1 MRKLIVQEW
10 ITLDGFAAGK
20 NGQLDFFTS
29 LSPEQN
35 KQSDLDQLKFL
46 EEIDTILFGRITY
59 QLFAGYWPAAASD
72 AEIIANKL
80 NSLHKIVFSN
90 TLTTAPWGE
99 WPAASIIAGNAVP
112 AIKELK
118 QLPGKNM
125 VLWGS
130 VSLVQS
136 LIKENLV
143 DEYHLQLCPV
153 LTGAGRK
160 LFPGEARMNQLQLQ
174 AVKQYDTGL
183 ALLQYKAGF

>member
-1 MRKLIVQEW
+1 M
-10 ITLDGFAAGK
+10 TC
-20 NGQLDFFTS
+20 S
-29 LSPEQN
+29 
-35 KQSDLDQLKFL
+35 FL
-46 EEIDTILFGRITY
+46 
-59 QLFAGYWPAAASD
+59 
-72 AEIIANKL
+72 
-80 NSLHKIVFSN
+80 
-90 TLTTAPWGE
+90 
-99 WPAASIIAGNAVP
+99 IAGNAVP

-118 QLPGKNM
+118 QLPGKYM

-130 VSLVQS
+130 ISLVQS

-183 ALLQYKAGF
+183 VLLQYKAGIYMQDASVL

>member
-35 KQSDLDQLKFL
+35 KQSDLDQLKLL
-46 EEIDTILFGRITY
+46 EETDTILLGRITY
-59 QLFAGYWPAAASD
+59 QLFAGYWPAAASY

-99 WPAASIIAGNAVP
+99 
-112 AIKELK
+112 
-118 QLPGKNM
+118 
-125 VLWGS
+125 
-130 VSLVQS
+130 
-136 LIKENLV
+136 
-143 DEYHLQLCPV
+143 
-153 LTGAGRK
+153 
-160 LFPGEARMNQLQLQ
+160 
-174 AVKQYDTGL
+174 
-183 ALLQYKAGF
+183 

>member
-1 MRKLIVQEW
+1 MRKLIVEEW
-10 ITLDGFAAGK
+10 ISLDGYAADA

-35 KQSDLDQLKFL
+35 KHSDMDQLKFL

-59 QLFAGYWPAAASD
+59 QLFVDYWPTAASE
-72 AEIIANKL
+72 AEIIADKL
-80 NSLHKIVFSN
+80 NSLSKIVFSN
-90 TLTTAPWGE
+90 TLTDAPWGN
-99 WPAASIIAGNAVP
+99 WPAASITGGDAVK

-125 VLWGS
+125 IMWGS

-143 DEYHLQLCPV
+143 DEIHLQLCPV
-153 LTGAGRK
+153 MTGGGRK
-160 LFPGEARMNQLQLQ
+160 LFPGETGINQLQLQ
-174 AVKQYDTGL
+174 EVKQYDTGL
-183 ALLQYKAGF
+183 VFLNYTTGI